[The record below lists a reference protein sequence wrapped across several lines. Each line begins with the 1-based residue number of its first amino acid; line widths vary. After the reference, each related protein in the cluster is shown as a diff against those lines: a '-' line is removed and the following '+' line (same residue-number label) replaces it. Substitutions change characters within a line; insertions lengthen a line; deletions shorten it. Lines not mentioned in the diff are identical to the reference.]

1 MSDEEKTES
10 SNAGSVVGGTPRTAE
25 EHAAAPSAPTDKS
38 AGTSSRAPENSTIG
52 KTSATE
58 KAPNTVDE
66 FRFWLRAGQL
76 LNPFDFVAVEHERG
90 TTTIGVARE
99 MELLT
104 DAQGHLSNYVS
115 SNFGDVADQPNTL
128 RVGTTVV
135 TAGVMANTGY
145 KLHDRPDAVEISLPI
160 SSDKRVRFATA
171 SEILVALGIH
181 NMKSRIP
188 AGIIE
193 MSNGTQVPISVDGDY
208 LLGPEGA
215 HINASGT
222 SGLATKTSYLMF
234 LLQAIYQ
241 KLTRDVCIIMFNVK
255 QHDLL
260 HVHEPP
266 SDLSERD
273 RRIYRSLD
281 LRPEP
286 FPDTEVKYF
295 LPRGVRGAPNS
306 EHVPRNH
313 QVYAYEFPEARE
325 RLDLLFSEIS
335 DPQGT
340 IESIVGYLR
349 DSPNL
354 IQRKANEAL
363 AAGHPIR
370 TWEDLRA
377 FDDYPDKVVT
387 HPYSLRRFQRHL
399 TRMTRGNPLF
409 PDAAGEAVN
418 LGDELSR
425 LRGGGVYVVDM
436 AKIGSTEEQAFI
448 VGDVVSRLEESYLSN
463 DPNRPRKVVL
473 LIDELNR
480 YAPKGER
487 LSAVAE
493 QIIEIART
501 GRSRGV
507 VLFGA
512 EQFKSAVNR
521 QVTENSSTH
530 VVGRTGS
537 QELEEAAYRFVDKTT
552 RSSIGRLS
560 KGELVLAHPLF
571 RQPVRVVFPRPAY
584 RRQET
589 QPR

>member
-1 MSDEEKTES
+1 M
-10 SNAGSVVGGTPRTAE
+10 PTAE
-25 EHAAAPSAPTDKS
+25 KEPKETGIDD
-38 AGTSSRAPENSTIG
+38 GLDIIG

-58 KAPNTVDE
+58 RAPNTVDE
-66 FRFWLRAGQL
+66 FRFWLRSGQL
-76 LNPFDFVAVEHERG
+76 LNPFDFVAVEHERE
-90 TTTIGVARE
+90 TVTVAVARD

-115 SNFGDVADQPNTL
+115 SNFGDTSEVPNTL

-135 TAGVMANTGY
+135 TAGVMSNTGY

-160 SSDKRVRFATA
+160 SSDKRVRFAKP
-171 SEILVALGIH
+171 SEILFALGIH
-181 NMKSRIP
+181 AMKSKIP

-193 MSNGTQVPISVDGDY
+193 MSNGTQVPVSVDGDY

-215 HINASGT
+215 HINVSGT

-234 LLQAIYQ
+234 LLQALYQ
-241 KLTRDVCIIMFNVK
+241 QLHDEVCIIMFNVK

-266 SDLSERD
+266 TDLSARD
-273 RRIYRSLD
+273 RRLYESLG
-281 LRPEP
+281 LNPEP
-286 FPDTEVKYF
+286 FSENDVRYF
-295 LPRGVRGAPNS
+295 LPRGARGAPNS
-306 EHVPRNH
+306 EHVPPGH
-313 QVYAYEFPEARE
+313 QVYAYEFRDARE
-325 RLDLLFSEIS
+325 RLDLLFSEIT

-349 DSPNL
+349 DTPNL
-354 IQRKANEAL
+354 TQRKANDSL
-363 AAGHPIR
+363 SAGQRIQ
-370 TWEDLRA
+370 TWEDLRS
-377 FDDYPDKVVT
+377 FDDYPEKVVT

-409 PDAAGEAVN
+409 PDAVGEAVN

-425 LRGGGVYVVDM
+425 LKGGGVYVIDM

-448 VGDVVSRLEESYLSN
+448 VGDVVSRLEEAYLSN
-463 DPNRPRKVVL
+463 DASRPKKVVM

-480 YAPKGER
+480 YCPKGDR

-507 VLFGA
+507 ILFGA

-521 QVTENSSTH
+521 QVTENCATH

-552 RSSIGRLS
+552 RSSIGRLG

-571 RQPVRVVFPRPAY
+571 RQPIRVVFPRPAY

-589 QPR
+589 Q